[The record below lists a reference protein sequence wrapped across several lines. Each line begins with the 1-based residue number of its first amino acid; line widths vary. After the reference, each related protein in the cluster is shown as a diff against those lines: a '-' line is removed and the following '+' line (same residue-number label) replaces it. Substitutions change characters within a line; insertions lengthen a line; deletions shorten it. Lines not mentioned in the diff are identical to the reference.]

1 METIERPAPRIRSD
15 REVLLQVAS
24 VGVCGS
30 DVHYFADGRIGSQV
44 IRYPFVVGHECSAVV
59 LETGPAV
66 ARVRPGDRVAV
77 EPAVSC
83 GACDQCLAGRRHTC
97 RRLRFLGCPGQMEG
111 CLCERIVMPEDCC
124 YPIPAAMTLDR
135 AALVEPLSIG
145 VYAARMAALRPGA
158 PFAVLGAGPIGL
170 CVLIAARAA
179 GAGTAYVTEP
189 IAPRRAVAES
199 LGAEWTADPYASDP
213 VAEILARE
221 PLLFDAV
228 FECAGQPEALDL
240 GVRLLKPGGTL
251 LVIGIPRADRVSFD
265 IDLLRRRE
273 ICIRNVRR
281 QNECVEPALRLAG
294 ARPDLADRL
303 QTHVFAL
310 DRCAEA
316 FDLVANYR
324 DGVVKAMIRISEEAC
339 R

>member
-1 METIERPAPRIRSD
+1 MIERPAPQIRSD
-15 REVLLQVAS
+15 RDVRLQVAS

-30 DVHYFADGRIGSQV
+30 DVHYYAEGRIGSQV

-66 ARVRPGDRVAV
+66 VRVKPGDRVAV
-77 EPAVSC
+77 EPAISC
-83 GACDQCLAGRRHTC
+83 GECDQCRAGRRHTC
-97 RRLRFLGCPGQMEG
+97 RLLRFLGCPGQLEG
-111 CLCERIVMPEDCC
+111 CLCEQIVMPEDCC

-145 VYAARMAALRPGA
+145 IYAARMAALRPGA

-170 CVLIAARAA
+170 CVLTAALAE

-189 IAPRRAVAES
+189 IGPRRDVAQS
-199 LGAEWTADPYASDP
+199 LGAGWSADPYAADP
-213 VAEILARE
+213 VSDILARE

-251 LVIGIPRADRVSFD
+251 LVIGIPRTDRVSFD
-265 IDLLRRRE
+265 IDRLRRRE

-281 QNECVEPALRLAG
+281 QNECVEPAIRLAA
-294 ARPDLADRL
+294 ARPERVDRL

-310 DRCAEA
+310 DRCGEA

-324 DGVVKAMIRISEEAC
+324 DGVVKAMIRVSEAPC